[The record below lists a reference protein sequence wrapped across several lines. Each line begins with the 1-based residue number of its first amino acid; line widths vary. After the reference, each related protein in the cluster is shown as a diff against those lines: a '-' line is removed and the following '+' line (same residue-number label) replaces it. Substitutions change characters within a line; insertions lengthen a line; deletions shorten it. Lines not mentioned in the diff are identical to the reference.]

1 MPINRRNA
9 EPRRNSAWLYPL
21 VAFTIASLTATVLFA
36 SAHRSIATGEDEET
50 ATPTPT
56 STPRPDKY
64 QDGQDVLPQSED
76 ATGTTG
82 APTNLSL
89 QMTSLGNGYYRL
101 DFSWDMALCSSCG
114 SDYHR
119 VGMDSRWL
127 SSRLYNDVS
136 SYTDYSEYLSPGQ
149 HSWFVIYRNRSN
161 SQGGNQYTSFYRL
174 FTIAAP
180 TATPTT
186 TATVTVTPSA
196 TPAPTS
202 TPTPSP
208 TPNGTATATAPSTAS
223 EPAQSNSD
231 ESICNYPK
239 LDETLEYLACIYDA
253 LIIAGESKNE
263 ADIELPYVIYVAFED
278 SKNVI
283 DFLEQNGLRKG
294 IEYYFTQWE
303 ANSITANSVRLSMI
317 GELSALTGVKRL
329 THASGARLNSA
340 SALNSGQSST
350 ETDET
355 ACYYPKLDSRLN
367 YLACK
372 YDAWIAA
379 GKPKSEVDIEVPIGI
394 TISFVD
400 SKNVIDY
407 LEQNGL
413 RKGID
418 FYIADWQPNAIYAI
432 YIRWHALGGLA
443 KLPGVE
449 RVTYNALP
457 IYDTENDI
465 AGQTS
470 TGSDAA
476 KWHGADEWHRAN
488 LNGQGVKVGVID
500 SDFAGFQSRQGEG
513 NETKRRSR
521 SAANERHARMS
532 VNSRSGKSAS
542 MSASDIP
549 DAKYSKTS

>member
-1 MPINRRNA
+1 MLINPRNAQTRRN
-9 EPRRNSAWLYPL
+9 RAWLYPL
-21 VAFTIASLTATVLFA
+21 VAITIAGLVVTVLFA

-50 ATPTPT
+50 ATSTPT
-56 STPRPDKY
+56 LTPRPDKY
-64 QDGQDVLPQSED
+64 QDGQDVLPQSD
-76 ATGTTG
+76 GATGTTG

-89 QMTSLGNGYYRL
+89 QLTSLGNGYYRM
-101 DFSWDMALCSSCG
+101 DFSWNMDLCKSCG

-127 SSRLYNDVS
+127 SSRLYSDVS
-136 SYTDYSEYLSPGQ
+136 SYTDYGEYLAPGQ

-161 SQGGNQYTSFYRL
+161 SKGGNQYTSIYRS

-180 TATPTT
+180 TATPTI
-186 TATVTVTPSA
+186 TAI
-196 TPAPTS
+196 PTS
-202 TPTPSP
+202 SD
-208 TPNGTATATAPSTAS
+208 N
-223 EPAQSNSD
+223 QSAKTNSD
-231 ESICNYPK
+231 E
-239 LDETLEYLACIYDA
+239 T
-253 LIIAGESKNE
+253 
-263 ADIELPYVIYVAFED
+263 
-278 SKNVI
+278 
-283 DFLEQNGLRKG
+283 
-294 IEYYFTQWE
+294 T
-303 ANSITANSVRLSMI
+303 
-317 GELSALTGVKRL
+317 
-329 THASGARLNSA
+329 
-340 SALNSGQSST
+340 
-350 ETDET
+350 
-355 ACYYPKLDSRLN
+355 CYYPKLDSRLN

-379 GKPKSEVDIEVPIGI
+379 GKPKSEVDIELPIGI
-394 TISFVD
+394 AISFTDYKKV
-400 SKNVIDY
+400 VDY

-432 YIRWHALGGLA
+432 YISWHALGGLA

-470 TGSDAA
+470 TESDAA

-500 SDFAGFQSRQGEG
+500 SNFSGFQSRQGEG

-521 SAANERHARMS
+521 SAANERHARIS
-532 VNSRSGKSAS
+532 VNSRSRKSTS